1 MFEFMLEPL
10 VQLGKSIFGNRGNF
24 DTMFNLGTGLESQI
38 YNRGL
43 QQQLFNR
50 DDTAVQRAMKDYD
63 AAGLN
68 PLLGL
73 PNAASNTKGFE
84 SSGLTVDTLGKKQQ
98 SIQVDNLKKEGEY
111 LDAQKKELDTRNVEN
126 SRLNKAREAKNKYM
140 AKLLGL
146 NAADYPN
153 GIEFNDYDIKDILL
167 LRGLDKGEDWL
178 KKQLDPNPSA
188 SDDDFNKYRES
199 TYNYSNKSQKEQER
213 IDNTIK
219 KGIDGLNSV
228 MKKYDNKGILYV
240 QPEKG
245 SAKSFTIEYNKYG
258 VTVYGSNGSEHF
270 YNDKQFY
277 AWLSKNG
284 YSAIRN

>member
-50 DDTAVQRAMKDYD
+50 DDTAVQRAMADYN

-98 SIQVDNLKKEGEY
+98 SIQVENLKKEGDY
-111 LDAQKKELDTRNVEN
+111 LDAQKKELESRNAEN
-126 SRLNKAREAKNKYM
+126 SRLNAAREAKNKYM
-140 AKLLGL
+140 AKLLGVSEK
-146 NAADYPN
+146 YPN

-167 LRGLDKGEDWL
+167 LRTLDKGEDFL
-178 KKQLDPNPSA
+178 KGENPSSTSNDEQA
-188 SDDDFNKYRES
+188 FNDWRES
-199 TYNYSNKSQKEQER
+199 TYDYSKKSDKEKAR

-219 KGIDGLNSV
+219 ESKKGLKNVI
-228 MKKYDNKGILYV
+228 KRYDNNDILYV

-245 SAKSFTIEYNKYG
+245 SAKSFTIEYNNYG
-258 VTVYGSNGSEHF
+258 VTLYGSNRSVHF

-284 YSAIRN
+284 YSAIRK